1 MGFLY
6 CPPFRVFGESIAGEA
21 TCIQIPELDLG
32 FDIGNC
38 PRMMLS
44 CKHLAITHGHMD
56 HIGGLAYFCSQR
68 RFQGMGNGRII
79 CDERIAPA
87 IKRMMDGYVDLE
99 RQRTPYDLLPIKPDQ
114 AVEIK
119 NNILLR
125 GFETEHT
132 CPSFGYTVSE
142 RRTKLKPEFA
152 ELPQEKLRELKD
164 RGVEITRSFEIPL
177 IAYTGDTAP
186 GPHLVREDVRRA
198 QILIAECT
206 FMEPDH
212 KERARVGMHMH
223 IDDLAEWLR
232 VVESQAVILVH
243 ISRRT
248 DMSMARKRISQV
260 AGDKLAQKVFFLMDY
275 KGNRERYEAQLA
287 AAEGRK
293 PAPAAAEQRAE
304 SDEV

>member
-1 MGFLY
+1 
-6 CPPFRVFGESIAGEA
+6 
-21 TCIQIPELDLG
+21 
-32 FDIGNC
+32 
-38 PRMMLS
+38 MMLS

-99 RQRTPYDLLPIKPDQ
+99 RQRTPYDLIAIKPDQ
-114 AVEIK
+114 PVEIK

-142 RRTKLKPEFA
+142 RRTKLKPEYLD
-152 ELPQEKLRELKD
+152 LPQEKLRELKD

-177 IAYTGDTAP
+177 VAYTGDTAP
-186 GPHLVREDVRRA
+186 GPHLVREDVRKA
-198 QILIAECT
+198 QILITECT
-206 FMEPDH
+206 FLEPDH
-212 KERARVGMHMH
+212 KERAKVGMHMH

-232 VVESQAVILVH
+232 VVESQYVILVH

-248 DMSMARKRISQV
+248 DMSMARKRIAQV
-260 AGDKLAQKVFFLMDY
+260 AGDKLAQKVLFLMDY
-275 KGNRERYEAQLA
+275 KGNRERYEGQLA
-287 AAEGRK
+287 QAGVRK
-293 PAPAAAEQRAE
+293 PDAA
-304 SDEV
+304 SSGDEPRD